1 MYGMQAQPSMY
12 PPPTANFPGLAS
24 APMGSASIPGYEGVG
39 GGGFLPPPIPVNPF
53 PQPEPQYV
61 DCSAPPLTEEAAR
74 SALKE
79 YVSGHCCYGSDPAN
93 NGKITDMKAFNTYRY
108 RLETFTESRSTGW
121 SQEPYTGQAVD
132 ALIQMAP
139 TPWNIPAQPP
149 EMFKDTTKD
158 IKVPNT
164 SSLKDCDTCH
174 AKGAIKCTNCE
185 GSGKRHVGDQP
196 ASNSDGYSSVAES
209 TCLDCS
215 GKGTQECKT
224 CKGKGK
230 LVVFINLK
238 VTWTNNKSDY
248 TMEQSSGLKSD
259 IISTVSGKKL
269 LEDSKPLVYP
279 VMGFPDVQLNQESQR
294 LVKEHQTQYSQTGR
308 ILQQRQTIEYIPI
321 TKVTYTWK
329 ERTLTYIV
337 FGNEHKVYTSD
348 YPDTCCCTI
357 L

>member
-1 MYGMQAQPSMY
+1 MYGLQAQPNMY
-12 PPPTANFPGLAS
+12 PPPTANFQGLAS
-24 APMGSASIPGYEGVG
+24 PPMGFASIPGYDGVG
-39 GGGFLPPPIPVNPF
+39 GGGFLPPPPIPANPF
-53 PQPEPQYV
+53 PQPEPHNV
-61 DCSAPPLTEEAAR
+61 DCCVPPLTEEAAR

-79 YVSGHCCYGSDPAN
+79 YVSGHCCYGSDPVN
-93 NGKITDMKAFNTYRY
+93 DGKITEMKAFNTYRY
-108 RLETFTESRSTGW
+108 RLETFTESRSTEW
-121 SQEPYTGQAVD
+121 SQEPYTGQSVD
-132 ALIQMAP
+132 AHIQMAP

-174 AKGAIKCTNCE
+174 ANGTIKCTICE
-185 GSGKRHVGDQP
+185 GSGKRHLGV
-196 ASNSDGYSSVAES
+196 SSSDGDNSVAES

-230 LVVFINLK
+230 LVVYINLK
-238 VTWTNNKSDY
+238 VKWTNNKSDY

-259 IISTVSGKKL
+259 TISTVSGKKL
-269 LEDSKPLVYP
+269 LEDTKLLVYP
-279 VMGFPDVQLNQESQR
+279 VMGFPDAQLNHESER
-294 LVKEHQTQYSQTGR
+294 LVREHQAQYSQTAR

-321 TKVTYTWK
+321 SKVTYTWK
-329 ERTLTYIV
+329 ERPLSYIV
-337 FGNEHKVYTSD
+337 YGNEHKVYTND
-348 YPDTCCCTI
+348 YPATCCCTI